1 VSGIRTDI
9 TYLRNTD
16 ILATELEDEAVLLS
30 IEKQCYFGLPATSR
44 RIWQL
49 LAQPQTLDSIC
60 GTLLQEY
67 AVDDATCSREV
78 IAFLD
83 ELNREN
89 LIRIAA
95 A

>member
-1 VSGIRTDI
+1 MSSIRTDI

-30 IEKQCYFGLPATSR
+30 IQKQCYFGLPTTSR

-60 GTLLQEY
+60 GTLQQEY
-67 AVDDATCSREV
+67 AVDDTTCSREV
-78 IAFLD
+78 TAFLD
-83 ELNREN
+83 ELNHEN